1 MAQAKVVKGPGRR
14 NMGPRQKIDH
24 PFKILG
30 QIIKFVGKYYGIHL
44 VIVLLCIIGSVFA
57 NVQGTWF
64 MKALVDDYILP
75 MVKTGSTDFAP
86 LVGAMTKVAGFYVI
100 GILASLIQAELMVF
114 VTQGYP

>member
-1 MAQAKVVKGPGRR
+1 MEYTL
-14 NMGPRQKIDH
+14 
-24 PFKILG
+24 FL
-30 QIIKFVGKYYGIHL
+30 
-44 VIVLLCIIGSVFA
+44 VLLCIIGSVFA

-100 GILASLIQAELMVF
+100 GILTSLIQAELMVF
-114 VTQGYP
+114 VTQGTLKHLRDAMFDHMRDFQLNILTLTPMEILCPVY